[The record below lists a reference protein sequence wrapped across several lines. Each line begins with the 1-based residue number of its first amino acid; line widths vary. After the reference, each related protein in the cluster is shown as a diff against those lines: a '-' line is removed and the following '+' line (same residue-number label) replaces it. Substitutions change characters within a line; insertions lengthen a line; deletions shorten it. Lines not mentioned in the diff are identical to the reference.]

1 MTTTPSSRILK
12 RRTRSAVQG
21 GCVDVLSRE
30 ELRTA
35 MGGSRR
41 RERRGMTHS
50 RCDRA
55 ADRAVDDYE
64 VEVTMPDGRR
74 VDVQLE
80 DRFVVGGANPR

>member
-1 MTTTPSSRILK
+1 
-12 RRTRSAVQG
+12 
-21 GCVDVLSRE
+21 
-30 ELRTA
+30 
-35 MGGSRR
+35 
-41 RERRGMTHS
+41 MTHS